1 MDEDGPTQGPTKLVV
16 STKAGRLAATDPS
29 RLTIDDLRAWSMDQ
43 KSHMA

>member
-1 MDEDGPTQGPTKLVV
+1 VNEDGPPQGPTKLVG

-29 RLTIDDLRAWSMDQ
+29 RLAIGDLRAWSVDQ